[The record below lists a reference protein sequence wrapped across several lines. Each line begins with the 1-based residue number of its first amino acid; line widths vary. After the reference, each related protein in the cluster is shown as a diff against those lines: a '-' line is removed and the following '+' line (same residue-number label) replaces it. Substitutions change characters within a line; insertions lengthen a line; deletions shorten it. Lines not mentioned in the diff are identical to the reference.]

1 MACTPQ
7 AALSGVS
14 YDCASII
21 GGLKRVFV
29 GYREGDGA
37 TINGLEDMISA
48 GDIAID
54 QDLTSATFGQITVT
68 APVTVT
74 DVFTE
79 IEFNKKDGVSVFNDV
94 VTVNADGSKEVVPTV
109 LIEVPKMSVAHMGSM
124 ALLSQANVELVA
136 LVETAA
142 NTWHL
147 VGADF
152 GLYAGTVDGTSGTGR
167 TEKNRYQLTLTG
179 SEGELAYQF
188 TSKDD
193 FDAVTATS

>member
-7 AALSGVS
+7 AALSNVT

-21 GGLKRVFV
+21 GGIKRVFV
-29 GYREGDGA
+29 GYRVGDGVS
-37 TINGLEDMISA
+37 INGLEDMISA
-48 GDIAID
+48 GDLTID
-54 QDLTSATFGQITVT
+54 QDITSATYGQITIGT
-68 APVTVT
+68 APYTA
-74 DVFTE
+74 DVFKQ
-79 IEFNKKDGVSVFNDV
+79 IAFNTKDGVSVFTDV
-94 VTVNADGSKEVVPTV
+94 VTVNPDGTKEVVPTILV
-109 LIEVPKMSVAHMGSM
+109 EVPKMGVDNTRAM
-124 ALLSQANVELVA
+124 ALMSQAGVELVA

-167 TEKNRYQLTLTG
+167 QEKNRYQLTLTG

-188 TSKDD
+188 TSKAD
-193 FDAVTATS
+193 FDAIAEA